1 MIIVFP
7 DTITQNT
14 KLTSQAMFVIT
25 NLLGL
30 LVTTTSI
37 AFTVPAAPVT
47 SAVSKFKTM
56 AQVMEDYRKIANS
69 TDTKPARKV
78 VTKVLKNPTALD
90 TKPINKA
97 TANLF
102 KNASRAYLPTVPVA
116 ARNWE
121 DAMNPVDREL
131 NFVGVEEFNAAIEWF
146 EYFPY
151 AEIAR
156 RVKIAVPE
164 MELFVKDGD
173 VCKLVPRVGQYL
185 DP

>member
-7 DTITQNT
+7 DTIIQNT

-37 AFTVPAAPVT
+37 AFAVPTAPVT
-47 SAVSKFKTM
+47 SAISKFKTM

-69 TDTKPARKV
+69 TDIKPARNV

-102 KNASRAYLPTVPVA
+102 KNANRAYFPISLVA
-116 ARNWE
+116 ARNW
-121 DAMNPVDREL
+121 
-131 NFVGVEEFNAAIEWF
+131 
-146 EYFPY
+146 
-151 AEIAR
+151 
-156 RVKIAVPE
+156 
-164 MELFVKDGD
+164 
-173 VCKLVPRVGQYL
+173 
-185 DP
+185 